1 MALDKVIYVP
11 LFTETSVAIDSPF
24 FHVFPG
30 DIALIQAFG
39 FMDYKERAD
48 KTELQ
53 VPQVACLEMLL
64 FKEGV
69 IPTRKTNT
77 CPVMDLRQYQTH
89 LLAKETMRMNGC
101 TFEISKCNNTMLL
114 NIPGSYRFVMND
126 ATAIGNA
133 RIYLRVFTKEEF
145 PWDSKFF
152 IGEQK

>member
-1 MALDKVIYVP
+1 
-11 LFTETSVAIDSPF
+11 
-24 FHVFPG
+24 
-30 DIALIQAFG
+30 
-39 FMDYKERAD
+39 
-48 KTELQ
+48 
-53 VPQVACLEMLL
+53 
-64 FKEGV
+64 
-69 IPTRKTNT
+69 
-77 CPVMDLRQYQTH
+77 MDLRQYQTH
-89 LLAKETMRMNGC
+89 LLSKETMRMNGC

>member
-1 MALDKVIYVP
+1 MALDKAIYVP

-64 FKEGV
+64 SRKASSLHAR
-69 IPTRKTNT
+69 PTPALSWICDSTR
-77 CPVMDLRQYQTH
+77 
-89 LLAKETMRMNGC
+89 
-101 TFEISKCNNTMLL
+101 
-114 NIPGSYRFVMND
+114 
-126 ATAIGNA
+126 
-133 RIYLRVFTKEEF
+133 RIFSPKRRCA
-145 PWDSKFF
+145 
-152 IGEQK
+152 